1 MTTSAM
7 LMGLTAETS
16 IHAGA
21 SSANHVIDLP
31 IMREHSTGWPVVFG
45 SAVKGALRAKAEMS
59 RMDKQTL
66 FTLFGPD
73 TANAGDHAG
82 SLLIGDARLLLLPVR
97 SLTSQ
102 FRYVTSPD
110 LLRRWKRDQERVGV
124 SVPPF
129 EIPQVDTETALVGA
143 GTSVPDLFLEEYVYQ
158 TDGSQDLNTLITAL
172 ASLSGRSES
181 ELSDKLTI
189 VNDDQ
194 FSLLCRA
201 AIPVNAHIAIDNAN
215 KTVKPGALWYEES
228 LPPETILYSVIAA
241 QASRNKR
248 AIDKEA
254 PELLELFADS
264 LFGSHPYLQL
274 GGNETTGMGWCK
286 VEFQQGGES

>member
-1 MTTSAM
+1 MTIPAM

-31 IMREHSTGWPVVFG
+31 IMREHNTGWPVVFG
-45 SAVKGALRAKAEMS
+45 SAVKGALRAKAEMMS
-59 RMDKQTL
+59 MEKEEL

-73 TANAGDHAG
+73 ASNASDHAG

-110 LLRRWKRDQERVGV
+110 LLRRWQRDQARAGV
-124 SVPPF
+124 SLPAFEVPRP
-129 EIPQVDTETALVGA
+129 DAGTALVGP
-143 GTSVPDLFLEEYVYQ
+143 GTKVADLFLEEYVYQ
-158 TDGSQDLNTLITAL
+158 TDGSQDLSALISAL
-172 ASLSGRSES
+172 AALAGRTEV
-181 ELSDKLTI
+181 ELADKLTI

-201 AIPVNAHIAIDNAN
+201 AIPVNAHIAIDNAS
-215 KTVKPGALWYEES
+215 KTVKPSALWYEES
-228 LPPETILYSVIAA
+228 LPPETVLYSVVAA
-241 QASRNKR
+241 QGSRNKSVE
-248 AIDKEA
+248 KTGSQ
-254 PELLELFADS
+254 LLDLFADG
-264 LFGSHPYLQL
+264 LFASHPYLQL

-286 VEFQQGGES
+286 VALQQGGEV

>member
-1 MTTSAM
+1 MTVPAM
-7 LMGLTAETS
+7 LLGLTAETS

-45 SAVKGALRAKAEMS
+45 SAFKGALRAKAELS
-59 RMDKQTL
+59 EMDSQLL

-73 TANAGDHAG
+73 TDNASDHAG

-110 LLRRWKRDQERVGV
+110 LLRRWQRDLLRARV
-124 SVPPF
+124 SVPSF
-129 EIPQVDTETALVGA
+129 GIPVPGPEQAVVGPDTPGD
-143 GTSVPDLFLEEYVYQ
+143 DLFLEEYVYQ
-158 TDGSQDLNTLITAL
+158 TDRNQDLGALVAAL
-172 ASLSGRSES
+172 AAVSGRSGDEV
-181 ELSDKLTI
+181 SDKLTI

-194 FSLLCRA
+194 FSLLCSA
-201 AIPVNAHIAIDNAN
+201 AIPVNAHVAIDSAR

-228 LPPETILYSVIAA
+228 LPPETVLYSVVGA
-241 QASRNKR
+241 QNSRNR
-248 AIDKEA
+248 EAVDKDA
-254 PELLELFADS
+254 RELLDIFADS
-264 LFGSHPYLQL
+264 LFGKHPYIRV
-274 GGNETTGMGWCK
+274 GGNETTGMGWCR
-286 VEFQQGGES
+286 VEVQKGEE